1 MRHPTSRVAS
11 SSSSAMEALLFL
23 LTLVLIPLINPIS
36 AVDFIFNGF
45 DDSPSSP
52 RLSLFGNATIGSQV
66 LTLTNQTSFSTGRAL
81 YSKIIRTKDPQTSSV
96 LPFST
101 SFIFT
106 MAPSKNTLSG
116 HGIVFLF
123 APTTGINGTSSAQHL
138 GLFNLTNNGNPNN
151 HVFGIE
157 FDVFANQ
164 EFSDINDNHVGID
177 VNSLNS
183 IDSNTSGY
191 WSDDGNR
198 VFKPLK
204 LNDGRNYQVWVDYR
218 DSIVNV
224 TIQLVG
230 KLRPKIPLLS
240 KSLNL
245 SGVMED
251 EMFVGFT
258 AATGRLV
265 QSHMILAWSF
275 SNSNFSLSDSLI
287 TTGLP
292 SFVLPKE
299 SIVKKKWFVFV
310 LALICFL
317 VVALIGFVSF
327 AVVRKR
333 MEKARKRALMEDWE
347 MEYWPHR
354 ISYEEI
360 ESGTKGFDEKNVI
373 GIGGNGKVYKGLL
386 QGGAVEVAV
395 KRISQESSD
404 GMREFVAE
412 ISSLGRLKH
421 RNLVSLRGWCKK
433 EIGSFMLVYDY
444 MENGS
449 LDRWIFEEDDERK
462 HTLSCQE
469 RIRILKGVASGIL
482 YLHEGWESKVLHRD
496 IKASNVLLDRDMIPR
511 LSDFGLARVHGHEQA
526 VRTTRVVGTAGYLA
540 PEVVKTGRAS
550 TQTDVFAYGVLV
562 LEVMCGRRPIEEGK
576 EPLVGWV
583 WGLLERSEIVRG
595 LDPRMMM
602 TGDSDEAERVL
613 QLGLLCAH
621 PDPGKRPSMRQVVQ
635 VFEGEKAEIFEAES
649 SEDVESWMLKKMG
662 SRGSST
668 EFWYG
673 SSSHPTI
680 EQVRLHSLSV
690 SLSSWNSSILE
701 GR

>member
-1 MRHPTSRVAS
+1 M
-11 SSSSAMEALLFL
+11 
-23 LTLVLIPLINPIS
+23 
-36 AVDFIFNGF
+36 
-45 DDSPSSP
+45 
-52 RLSLFGNATIGSQV
+52 
-66 LTLTNQTSFSTGRAL
+66 
-81 YSKIIRTKDPQTSSV
+81 
-96 LPFST
+96 
-101 SFIFT
+101 
-106 MAPSKNTLSG
+106 
-116 HGIVFLF
+116 
-123 APTTGINGTSSAQHL
+123 
-138 GLFNLTNNGNPNN
+138 
-151 HVFGIE
+151 
-157 FDVFANQ
+157 
-164 EFSDINDNHVGID
+164 
-177 VNSLNS
+177 
-183 IDSNTSGY
+183 
-191 WSDDGNR
+191 
-198 VFKPLK
+198 PLK
-204 LNDGRNYQVWVDYR
+204 LNDGRNYQVWIDYR
-218 DSIVNV
+218 DFVVNV
-224 TIQLVG
+224 TMQVAG
-230 KLRPKIPLLS
+230 KIRPKIPLLS
-240 KSLNL
+240 TSLNL
-245 SGVMED
+245 SDVVED

-265 QSHMILAWSF
+265 QSHKILAWSF
-275 SNSNFSLSDSLI
+275 SNSNFSLSNSLI

-292 SFVLPKE
+292 SFVLPKD
-299 SIVKKKWFVFV
+299 SIVKAKWFVFV
-310 LALICFL
+310 LVLICFL
-317 VVALIGFVSF
+317 VVALVGLVLF

-333 MEKARKRALMEDWE
+333 LERARKRALMEDWE

-354 ISYEEI
+354 IPYEEI

-386 QGGAVEVAV
+386 QGGVVEVAV

-433 EIGSFMLVYDY
+433 EVGSFMLVYDY

-449 LDRWIFEEDDERK
+449 LDRWIFENDEK
-462 HTLSCQE
+462 ITTLSCEE

-511 LSDFGLARVHGHEQA
+511 LSDFGLARVHGHEQP

-550 TQTDVFAYGVLV
+550 TQTDVFAYGILV

-576 EPLVGWV
+576 KPLMDWV
-583 WGLLERSEIVRG
+583 WGLMERGEILNG
-595 LDPRMMM
+595 LDPQMMM
-602 TGDSDEAERVL
+602 TQGVTEVIDEAERVL

-621 PDPGKRPSMRQVVQ
+621 PDPAKRPSMRQVVQ
-635 VFEGEKAEIFEAES
+635 VFEGDKAEIFEAES
-649 SEDVESWMLKKMG
+649 SEDVESWMLMKMG
-662 SRGSST
+662 SRGSSR

-680 EQVRLHSLSV
+680 EQIRLQSLSV

>member
-1 MRHPTSRVAS
+1 MKGLP
-11 SSSSAMEALLFL
+11 LFL
-23 LTLVLIPLINPIS
+23 LTLVLIPLLNPIS
-36 AVDFIFNGF
+36 AIDFVFNGF
-45 DDSPSSP
+45 DGSPSSSS
-52 RLSLFGNATIGSQV
+52 RLSLFGNATIESRI
-66 LTLTNQTSFSTGRAL
+66 LTLTNQTTLSIGRAL
-81 YSKIIRTKDPQTSSV
+81 YSRIIRTKDPLTSSV

-106 MAPSKNTLSG
+106 MAPYKNTLPG

-123 APTTGINGTSSAQHL
+123 TPSTGINGTSSAQHL
-138 GLFNLTNNGNPNN
+138 GLFNLTNNGDPSN
-151 HVFGIE
+151 HVFGVE

-164 EFSDINDNHVGID
+164 EFDDIDANHVGID

-183 IDSNTSGY
+183 IDSNTSGF
-191 WSDDGNR
+191 WSEEEDG
-198 VFKPLK
+198 VLFKPLK
-204 LNDGRNYQVWVDYR
+204 LNDGRNYQVWIDYR
-218 DSIVNV
+218 DSVVNV
-224 TIQLVG
+224 TIQVAG
-230 KLRPKIPLLS
+230 KTRPKIPLLS

-245 SGVMED
+245 SGVLED

-265 QSHMILAWSF
+265 QSHKILAWSF
-275 SNSNFSLSDSLI
+275 SNTNFSLSDSLI

-292 SFVLPKE
+292 SFVLAKE
-299 SIVKKKWFVFV
+299 SVVRKKWFAFV
-310 LALICFL
+310 LALVCFL
-317 VVALIGFVSF
+317 VVASVCLVSF
-327 AVVRKR
+327 VVVRKR
-333 MEKARKRALMEDWE
+333 LERLRKRALMEDWE

-433 EIGSFMLVYDY
+433 EIGSFMLIYDY

-449 LDRWIFEEDDERK
+449 LDRWIFEGDEK
-462 HTLSCQE
+462 KPTLSCEE
-469 RIRILKGVASGIL
+469 RIRILKGVAWGVL

-496 IKASNVLLDRDMIPR
+496 IKASNVLLDKDMIPR
-511 LSDFGLARVHGHEQA
+511 LSDFGLARVHGHDQA

-550 TQTDVFAYGVLV
+550 TQTDVFAYGILV

-576 EPLVGWV
+576 KPLMDWV
-583 WGLLERSEIVRG
+583 WGLMEKGEVMRG
-595 LDPRMMM
+595 LDPRMMV
-602 TGDSDEAERVL
+602 SQAVVEEAERVL

-621 PDPGKRPSMRQVVQ
+621 PDPSKRPSMRQVVQ
-635 VFEGEKAEIFEAES
+635 VFEGEKGEIFEAES

-662 SRGSST
+662 SQGTSR

-680 EQVRLHSLSV
+680 EQLRLQSLSV

>member
-1 MRHPTSRVAS
+1 MK
-11 SSSSAMEALLFL
+11 ALLFL
-23 LTLVLIPLINPIS
+23 LILSLINQIS

-45 DDSPSSP
+45 DDSPSS
-52 RLSLFGNATIGSQV
+52 LSLYGNATIGSKT

-81 YSKIIRTKDPQTSSV
+81 HNTRILTKDPSTSSV

-101 SFIFT
+101 SFIFS
-106 MAPSKNTLSG
+106 MSPLRNALSG

-123 APTTGINGTSSAQHL
+123 APSQGINGTSSAQHL
-138 GLFNLTNNGNPNN
+138 GLFNLTNNGDPRN
-151 HVFGIE
+151 HIFGIE
-157 FDVFANQ
+157 LDVFANQ
-164 EFSDINDNHVGID
+164 EFNDRDANHVGID

-183 IDSNTSGY
+183 IDSYTSGF
-191 WSDDGNR
+191 WSESSKGR

-230 KLRPKIPLLS
+230 EIRPKTPLLS
-240 KSLNL
+240 KALNL
-245 SGVMED
+245 SSVMED
-251 EMFVGFT
+251 YMFVGFT

-275 SNSNFSLSDSLI
+275 SNSNFSISDGMI

-292 SFVLPKE
+292 SFVIPKD
-299 SIVKKKWFVFV
+299 SVFKKTWFVFV
-310 LALICFL
+310 VVLVCLL
-317 VVALIGFVSF
+317 VVSLVGFVLF
-327 AVVRKR
+327 VVARKR
-333 MEKARKRALMEDWE
+333 LEKARKRALMEDWE

-373 GIGGNGKVYKGLL
+373 GIGGNGKVYKGFL
-386 QGGAVEVAV
+386 QGGVVEVAV
-395 KRISQESSD
+395 KRISQESRD

-449 LDRWIFEEDDERK
+449 LDRWIFEEERRV
-462 HTLSCQE
+462 LSCQE
-469 RIRILKGVASGIL
+469 RIQILKGVASGIL

-496 IKASNVLLDRDMIPR
+496 IKASNVLLDKDMIPR

-576 EPLVGWV
+576 KPLMDWV
-583 WGLLERSEIVRG
+583 WGLLEKGEIRQG
-595 LDPRMMM
+595 LDPRMAQ
-602 TGDSDEAERVL
+602 GGGVDEAAERVL

-621 PDPGKRPSMRQVVQ
+621 PDPGKRPTMRQVVQ
-635 VFEGEKAEIFEAES
+635 VFEGEKGEIFDAEC
-649 SEDVESWMLKKMG
+649 SEDVKSWMLKKMG
-662 SRGSST
+662 SRGSSG

-673 SSSHPTI
+673 SSTHPTMD
-680 EQVRLHSLSV
+680 QVRIQSLSV

>member
-1 MRHPTSRVAS
+1 
-11 SSSSAMEALLFL
+11 
-23 LTLVLIPLINPIS
+23 
-36 AVDFIFNGF
+36 
-45 DDSPSSP
+45 
-52 RLSLFGNATIGSQV
+52 
-66 LTLTNQTSFSTGRAL
+66 
-81 YSKIIRTKDPQTSSV
+81 
-96 LPFST
+96 
-101 SFIFT
+101 
-106 MAPSKNTLSG
+106 MAPYKNTLPG

-123 APTTGINGTSSAQHL
+123 APTTGINGSSSAQHL
-138 GLFNLTNNGNPNN
+138 GLFNLTNNGNPSN
-151 HVFGIE
+151 HIFGVE

-164 EFSDINDNHVGID
+164 EFSDIDANHVGID
-177 VNSLNS
+177 VNSLHS
-183 IDSNTSGY
+183 IYSNTSGY
-191 WSDDGNR
+191 WSDDGL
-198 VFKPLK
+198 FKPLK
-204 LNDGRNYQVWVDYR
+204 LNDGRNYQVWIDYR
-218 DSIVNV
+218 DFIVNV
-224 TIQLVG
+224 TMQVAG
-230 KLRPKIPLLS
+230 KIRPKTPLLS
-240 KSLNL
+240 TPLNL
-245 SGVMED
+245 SGVVED

-265 QSHMILAWSF
+265 QSHKILAWSF

-292 SFVLPKE
+292 SFVLPKD
-299 SIVKKKWFVFV
+299 SIVKAKWFVFV
-310 LALICFL
+310 LALVCFL
-317 VVALIGFVSF
+317 VVALVGLVLF

-333 MEKARKRALMEDWE
+333 LERARKRALMEDWE

-354 ISYEEI
+354 IPYEEI

-373 GIGGNGKVYKGLL
+373 GIGGNGKVYKGFL
-386 QGGAVEVAV
+386 QGGVVEVAV

-433 EIGSFMLVYDY
+433 EIGSFMLIYDY

-449 LDRWIFEEDDERK
+449 LDRWIFESDEK
-462 HTLSCQE
+462 KTILSCEE

-496 IKASNVLLDRDMIPR
+496 IKASNVLLDRDMVPR

-526 VRTTRVVGTAGYLA
+526 IRTTRVVGTAGYLA

-550 TQTDVFAYGVLV
+550 TQTDVFAYGILV

-576 EPLVGWV
+576 KPLMDWV
-583 WGLLERSEIVRG
+583 WGLMERGEILNG
-595 LDPRMMM
+595 LDPRIMLTQTM
-602 TGDSDEAERVL
+602 TQAIDEAERVL

-621 PDPGKRPSMRQVVQ
+621 PDPAKRPSMRQVVQ
-635 VFEGEKAEIFEAES
+635 VFEGDKAEIFEAEN
-649 SEDVESWMLKKMG
+649 SEDVETWMLKKMG
-662 SRGSST
+662 SRGSSQ

-680 EQVRLHSLSV
+680 EQIRLQSLSV

>member
-1 MRHPTSRVAS
+1 MKK
-11 SSSSAMEALLFL
+11 ALLFL
-23 LTLVLIPLINPIS
+23 LTLSLILLNSVS
-36 AVDFIFNGF
+36 AVDFVFNGF
-45 DDSPSSP
+45 NDSSS
-52 RLSLFGNATIGSQV
+52 RISLYGIATIESNI
-66 LTLTNQTSFSTGRAL
+66 LTLTNQTSFETGRAL
-81 YSKIIRTKDPQTSSV
+81 YSKIIPTKDPVTSSV

-101 SFIFT
+101 SFIFA
-106 MAPSKNTLSG
+106 MAPYKNTLPG

-123 APTTGINGTSSAQHL
+123 APTTGINGSSSAQHL
-138 GLFNLTNNGNPNN
+138 GLFNLTNNGNPSN
-151 HVFGIE
+151 HIFGVE

-164 EFSDINDNHVGID
+164 EFSDIDANHVGID
-177 VNSLNS
+177 VNSLHS
-183 IDSNTSGY
+183 MYSNTSGY
-191 WSDDGNR
+191 WSDDG

-204 LNDGRNYQVWVDYR
+204 LNDGRNYQVWIDYR
-218 DSIVNV
+218 DFVLNV
-224 TIQLVG
+224 TMQV
-230 KLRPKIPLLS
+230 
-240 KSLNL
+240 
-245 SGVMED
+245 
-251 EMFVGFT
+251 

-265 QSHMILAWSF
+265 QSHKILAWSF

-292 SFVLPKE
+292 SFVLPKD
-299 SIVKKKWFVFV
+299 SIVKKKWFIAV
-310 LALICFL
+310 LALICML
-317 VVALIGFVSF
+317 IVSLIGLMLFG
-327 AVVRKR
+327 VVRR
-333 MEKARKRALMEDWE
+333 RLERARKRALMEDWE

-354 ISYEEI
+354 IPYEEI

-421 RNLVSLRGWCKK
+421 RNLVTLRGWCKK
-433 EIGSFMLVYDY
+433 EIGSFMLIYDY

-449 LDRWIFEEDDERK
+449 LDRWIFESDENK
-462 HTLSCQE
+462 TILSCEE
-469 RIRILKGVASGIL
+469 RIQILKGVASGIL

-511 LSDFGLARVHGHEQA
+511 LSDFGLARVHGHEQVA
-526 VRTTRVVGTAGYLA
+526 RTTRVVGTAGYLS

-550 TQTDVFAYGVLV
+550 TQTDVFAYGILV

-576 EPLVGWV
+576 KQLMDWV
-583 WGLLERSEIVRG
+583 WGLMEKGEILNG
-595 LDPRMMM
+595 LDPRMMKTQAM
-602 TGDSDEAERVL
+602 NHAIDEAERVL

-621 PDPGKRPSMRQVVQ
+621 PDPAKRPSMRQVVQ
-635 VFEGEKAEIFEAES
+635 VFEGDKAEIFEAES
-649 SEDVESWMLKKMG
+649 CEDIESWMLMKMG
-662 SRGSST
+662 SRGSSQ

-673 SSSHPTI
+673 SSSHPTM
-680 EQVRLHSLSV
+680 EQVRLQSLSV
-690 SLSSWNSSILE
+690 SISSWNSSILD

>member
-1 MRHPTSRVAS
+1 
-11 SSSSAMEALLFL
+11 MEALLFL
-23 LTLVLIPLINPIS
+23 LTLLELILLSSVS
-36 AVDFIFNGF
+36 AVDFVFNGF
-45 DDSPSSP
+45 NDSSSVI
-52 RLSLFGNATIGSQV
+52 SLFGIATIESKI
-66 LTLTNQTSFSTGRAL
+66 LTLTNQTSFETGRAL
-81 YSKIIRTKDPQTSSV
+81 YSKIIRTKDPVTSSV

-101 SFIFT
+101 SFIFA
-106 MAPSKNTLSG
+106 MAPYKNTLPG

-123 APTTGINGTSSAQHL
+123 APTTGINGSSSAQHL
-138 GLFNLTNNGNPNN
+138 GLFNLTNNGNPSN
-151 HVFGIE
+151 HIFGVE

-164 EFSDINDNHVGID
+164 EFSDIDANHVGID
-177 VNSLNS
+177 VNSLHS
-183 IDSNTSGY
+183 MYANTSGY
-191 WSDDGNR
+191 WSDDG

-204 LNDGRNYQVWVDYR
+204 LNDGRNYQVWIDYR
-218 DSIVNV
+218 DFVVNV
-224 TIQLVG
+224 TMQVAG
-230 KLRPKIPLLS
+230 KIRPKAPLLS
-240 KSLNL
+240 TPLNL
-245 SGVMED
+245 SGVVED

-265 QSHMILAWSF
+265 QSHKILAWSF
-275 SNSNFSLSDSLI
+275 SNSNFSLSDSLV
-287 TTGLP
+287 TSGLP
-292 SFVLPKE
+292 SFVLPKD
-299 SIVKKKWFVFV
+299 SILKAKWFVSV
-310 LALICFL
+310 LALFCFL
-317 VVALIGFVSF
+317 IVSLF
-327 AVVRKR
+327 GLVLFGVVRKR
-333 MEKARKRALMEDWE
+333 LEKARKRALMEDWE

-354 ISYEEI
+354 IPYEEI

-386 QGGAVEVAV
+386 QGGVVEVAV

-421 RNLVSLRGWCKK
+421 RNLVSLTGWCKK
-433 EIGSFMLVYDY
+433 EKGSFMLVYDY

-449 LDRWIFEEDDERK
+449 LDRWIFENDDK
-462 HTLSCQE
+462 KTILSCEE

-526 VRTTRVVGTAGYLA
+526 VRTTRVVGTAGYLS

-550 TQTDVFAYGVLV
+550 TQTDVFAYGILV

-576 EPLVGWV
+576 KPLMDWV
-583 WGLLERSEIVRG
+583 WGLMEKGEILNG

-602 TGDSDEAERVL
+602 TEALNHAIDEAERVL

-621 PDPGKRPSMRQVVQ
+621 PDPAKRPSMRQVVQ
-635 VFEGEKAEIFEAES
+635 VFEGDKAEIFEAES
-649 SEDVESWMLKKMG
+649 SEDVESWMLRKMG
-662 SRGSST
+662 SRGSSR

-673 SSSHPTI
+673 SSSHPTM
-680 EQVRLHSLSV
+680 EQIRLQSLSV
-690 SLSSWNSSILE
+690 SISSWNSSILD